1 MQNTDQ
7 TTLGNSIEVSSMPW
21 FKLNKSNQVFFHLTF
36 HSIFHSAVPFHS
48 TFRVLYPP
56 IDYTVICSSGSSKIK
71 GTASGIY
78 PIPLRIS
85 GQYLYPSG
93 SSSTSWGIYI
103 SPRKSRS
110 LPGEYIYPP
119 GSQLTSKSYLPLTPP
134 YERRRGWLHKE

>member
-1 MQNTDQ
+1 MNWWLQD
-7 TTLGNSIEVSSMPW
+7 
-21 FKLNKSNQVFFHLTF
+21 
-36 HSIFHSAVPFHS
+36 
-48 TFRVLYPP
+48 LY
-56 IDYTVICSSGSSKIK
+56 ITCICSSGSSKIK

-78 PIPLRIS
+78 PIPLQIS

-134 YERRRGWLHKE
+134 SKGGEAGFTESEAEVAFEEIAAIL